1 MQFDSFTFIIF
12 FAIVLAVYNLL
23 ATWNARK
30 GFLLA
35 ASYTFYAAWNP
46 PFLLLLLGSTTLD
59 WWIAQRI
66 DAAERPSTRKH
77 WIAVTLLVNL
87 GVLSFFK
94 YNRFLLD
101 NFAVILGLVGVHYVP
116 ARYDIVLPIGISFYT
131 FHSLSY
137 CIDVYRRKFAP
148 TQSWRDYALYVGFF
162 PQLVAGPI
170 TRFPQMRA
178 QIENPRRTTRS
189 GLGLGCALIV
199 LGLFEKS
206 VLADSIFAPVA
217 DAFFDA
223 AKDASMGAAWS
234 GVFAFSGQ
242 IFCDFAGYSTCAIGT
257 ALALGFELPIN
268 FRYPY
273 AAIGFSDFW
282 RRWHISL
289 STWLRDYLYIS
300 LGGNRRGE
308 ARTYRNLM
316 LTMLIGG
323 LWHGAAWTFVI
334 WGGLHGLYLA
344 AERAVREHWWP
355 PRWRAPPALQFAYGL
370 LTLAL
375 VSLAWVW
382 FRAPDFTTGLTVFQ
396 KLFQLSAPTPLA
408 AALEAGQK
416 LALGTFAGLICTH
429 WAFRNRDLK
438 ELCKR
443 VPAPLLGL
451 LLGVLL
457 AMIVLSPGDNH
468 AFIYFQF

>member
-1 MQFDSFTFIIF
+1 MQFDTFTFIVF
-12 FAIVLAVYNLL
+12 FALVLAVYNALRN
-23 ATWNARK
+23 WSARK
-30 GFLLA
+30 NFLLI
-35 ASYTFYAAWNP
+35 ASYAFYAAWNP

-66 DAAERPSTRKH
+66 DAAERPRERKR
-77 WIAVTLLVNL
+77 WIWLTLLVNL
-87 GVLSFFK
+87 GALGIFK

-101 NFAVILGLVGVHYVP
+101 NFAAVLGLLGVHYQP
-116 ARYDIVLPIGISFYT
+116 ARLDIVLPIGISFYT

-137 CIDVYRRKFAP
+137 CIDIYRGKFAP
-148 TQSWRDYALYVGFF
+148 TRSWRDYALYVAFF

-170 TRFPQMRA
+170 TRFTQMRE
-178 QIENPRRTTRS
+178 QIETPRGSTRS
-189 GLGLGCALIV
+189 GLGLGCALLV

-217 DAFFDA
+217 DAFFNA
-223 AKDASMGAAWS
+223 AKEAGTGAAWS
-234 GVFAFSGQ
+234 GVVAFSGQ
-242 IFCDFAGYSTCAIGT
+242 IFCDFAGYSTCAIGA
-257 ALALGFELPIN
+257 ALTLGFVLPTN

-289 STWLRDYLYIS
+289 SSWLRDYLYVS

-308 ARTYRNLM
+308 ARTYANLM

-344 AERAVREHWWP
+344 AERLIREHLWS
-355 PRWRAPPALQFAYGL
+355 PRWNTAPLRIAYGL
-370 LTLAL
+370 LTLVL
-375 VSLAWVW
+375 VMLAWVW
-382 FRAPDFTTGLTVFQ
+382 FRAADFASGCDIFH
-396 KLFQLSAPTPLA
+396 KLFLPA
-408 AALEAGQK
+408 AGWMLDAAQK
-416 LALGTFAGLICTH
+416 LALGAFVCVVGVH
-429 WAFRNRDLK
+429 WIMRERDLK
-438 ELCKR
+438 EVCTR
-443 VPAPLLGL
+443 VPAPLLGVV
-451 LLGVLL
+451 LGILL
-457 AMIVLSPGDNH
+457 ALIVLSPGDNH